1 VTEPIRRVRVSH
13 PRTQA
18 AHRARI
24 TAAANADAG
33 PDDAILRS
41 LITAQ
46 LRLSLTAGAFAVGV
60 LLGVP
65 VLLIAVPQL
74 QDITVAR
81 VPLGWLVLAAGVFP
95 AIITSGWVY
104 TRAAERHEQR
114 YRVLVDD
121 A

>member
-1 VTEPIRRVRVSH
+1 VSH

-33 PDDAILRS
+33 LDDGLLRA
-41 LITAQ
+41 LIAAQ

-65 VLLIAVPQL
+65 ILLIAVPQL
-74 QDITVAR
+74 QEITVAR
-81 VPLGWLVLAAGVFP
+81 VPIGWLVLAAGVFP
-95 AIITSGWVY
+95 AIITSGWIY
-104 TRAAERHEQR
+104 IRAAERHEQR